1 MEIVEKIKEVLLSS
15 SDFFKKIKEEK
26 GIGKP
31 FIYFAILSLVFFAL
45 MTIPIMAKL
54 PFYQGMTIEMIPIF
68 YVISLISIFVSSGI
82 IHLFIKLVGGKGDY
96 QKTFKAMVY
105 SSTPSLLLA
114 WIPYIGPLFS
124 LWALYLAIKGVSI
137 LHDISMG
144 RAFLAVFLIPFIL
157 AFIISLILGRLMGLT
172 IITSIRG
179 TFEITSVKGITGSFL
194 QVLRPFV

>member
-1 MEIVEKIKEVLLSS
+1 MEIVGRIKEVLLSP

-26 GIGKP
+26 GIEKP
-31 FIYFAILSLVFFAL
+31 FIYFAILSLVFFVL
-45 MTIPIMAKL
+45 TTIIRVELPWAEL
-54 PFYQGMTIEMIPIF
+54 PFYQGMTIERIPIF
-68 YVISLISIFVSSGI
+68 YVISLISIFVGSGI
-82 IHLFIKLVGGKGDY
+82 IHLFIKLVGGKGDC

-144 RAFLAVFLIPFIL
+144 RAFLAVFLLPFIL
-157 AFIISLILGRLMGLT
+157 AFIVGFILGLMGLF
-172 IITSIRG
+172 IIIASLR
-179 TFEITSVKGITGSFL
+179 GITGSFL